1 MEYCVAGIGVAS
13 SGPSIVLE
21 LSTVSVIN
29 KELWIII
36 RTWTRPRG
44 GLCSVAMSVLLFAA

>member
-1 MEYCVAGIGVAS
+1 MEYCVEQIGVAS

-29 KELWIII
+29 K
-36 RTWTRPRG
+36 
-44 GLCSVAMSVLLFAA
+44 GLRNIVKT